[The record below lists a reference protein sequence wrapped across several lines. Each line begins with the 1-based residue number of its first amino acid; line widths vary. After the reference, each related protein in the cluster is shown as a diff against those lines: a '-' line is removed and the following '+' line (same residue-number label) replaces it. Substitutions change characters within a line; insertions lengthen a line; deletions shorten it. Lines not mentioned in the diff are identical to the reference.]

1 MSGNGNGVKLA
12 PELATIVPRHGNGK
26 LLAGGKVGH
35 RGAGGRTP
43 SALRDAMRQALKPR
57 IKIAQEIADDV
68 KASSADRLRALDLLG
83 KYGLGTTITE
93 TDTEG
98 RDVQISV
105 VRIPRRLTVDD

>member
-1 MSGNGNGVKLA
+1 MGGNGNGTKLA
-12 PELATIVPRHGNGK
+12 TELPMVVPKHGRGK
-26 LLAGGKVGH
+26 LLRGGVVGH

-43 SALRDAMRQALKPR
+43 SALREKMRGALATR
-57 IKIAQEIADDV
+57 IKIAQDIADDED
-68 KASSADRLRALDLLG
+68 ATSADRLRALDFLG

-105 VRIPRRLTVDD
+105 VRQPRRLVVDD